1 MIELI
6 VEKGVTKTWEKF
18 ISQSPRFSIALDG
31 YVSGPTNHQIDGR
44 RLNINHHEGVN
55 RLITKS
61 TSAQI
66 YFFIKQGM
74 IKKFFNLDNQKISVY
89 VNDPDQDV
97 CLSLWLLFNYK
108 RIMKNDEPLIEKLVE
123 IEDKL
128 DITGGTYPFD
138 SNSKLMK
145 ETAWIFE
152 PYIKS
157 RYTNKLYTMTNGEI
171 KILIKEVLTRIE
183 KYSQGKCKMINL
195 DTRYK
200 LIKSDKDIYMIE
212 EIGPYAKMEF
222 IKNGINKAILVKK
235 RKDENYTYVLLKT
248 DPFVL
253 FPLEKIYAELNKIEK
268 KQTGSFHSL
277 SKNVKRKKNEK
288 WGGSDL
294 IGGSPR
300 LSGSAIK
307 PDKLIN
313 LISKIADSFKN

>member
-1 MIELI
+1 MFELI
-6 VEKGVTKTWEKF
+6 VERGVTKTWKDF
-18 ISQSPRFSIALDG
+18 ISQSPKFSIALDG

-44 RLNINHHEGVN
+44 RLNLNHHEGVN

-61 TSAQI
+61 TSAQT

-74 IKKFFNLDNQKISVY
+74 IKNFYNSENQKISVY

-108 RIMKNDEPLIEKLVE
+108 RIMKNDEPLIERLVE

-128 DITGGTYPFD
+128 DITCGTYPFD
-138 SNSKLMK
+138 SNSKIMK
-145 ETAWIFE
+145 EMAWIFE

-157 RYTNKLYTMTNGEI
+157 RHTNQLYTMTNDEI
-171 KILIKEVLTRIE
+171 KILIKKVLIRID
-183 KYSQGKCKMINL
+183 KYSQGKCEMVNL

-200 LIKSDKDIYMIE
+200 LIQSDKDIHMIE

-235 RKDENYTYVLLKT
+235 RNENYTYTLLKT

-268 KQTGSFHSL
+268 KQTGNFQSL

-300 LSGSAIK
+300 ISGSAIK
-307 PDKLIN
+307 PDKLIS
-313 LISKIADSFKN
+313 LVSKITKNYLN

>member
-6 VEKGVTKTWEKF
+6 VEKGVTKTWKNF

-61 TSAQI
+61 TSSQI

-74 IKKFFNLDNQKISVY
+74 IKNFFNSDNQKINVY

-138 SNSKLMK
+138 TNSKIMK
-145 ETAWIFE
+145 EVAWVFE

-171 KILIKEVLTRIE
+171 KILIKEVLTRID
-183 KYSQGKCKMINL
+183 KYSQGKCKMTDL
-195 DTRYK
+195 DTEYK
-200 LIKSDKDIYMIE
+200 LIQSNKDIHMIE
-212 EIGPYAKMEF
+212 EIGPYARMKF
-222 IKNGINKAILVKK
+222 IKNGINKIILVKK
-235 RKDENYTYVLLKT
+235 RNENYNYVLLKT
-248 DPFVL
+248 NPFVL

-307 PDKLIN
+307 PEKLIK
-313 LISKIADSFKN
+313 LISRITENYLK